1 MPLPSPLGWA
11 PRPSETKNG
20 ITPPPRPYYVDGV
33 VLFMDVPIKIDDRET
48 GRLSIRQEG
57 PYTVFEGRSEDP
69 GRLLRLSVYGAGQ
82 EGKLGVMMPEKG
94 VLGIRKR
101 LSRAELRNFPERIDY
116 AGESGARLAPPPP
129 PPSAEPP
136 APSPPPSSAAPR
148 PAPQAPSPPA
158 PPERPERGGDLLW
171 YSAGDGSLYTS
182 WEGKRYR
189 AIPAAA
195 HGLPESRIVEKRRI
209 EGVEYAVF
217 EAGGAEVP

>member
-1 MPLPSPLGWA
+1 
-11 PRPSETKNG
+11 
-20 ITPPPRPYYVDGV
+20 
-33 VLFMDVPIKIDDRET
+33 MDVPIKIDGRET

-69 GRLLRLSVYGAGQ
+69 GRLLRLSVYGGVQ
-82 EGKLGVMMPEKG
+82 EGKLGVMMPDKG
-94 VLGIRKR
+94 ALSIRKK

-129 PPSAEPP
+129 PPVPPQAPPPP
-136 APSPPPSSAAPR
+136 APVP
-148 PAPQAPSPPA
+148 PQAPPPPAAPAPAPPA
-158 PPERPERGGDLLW
+158 PPEVPPAAPPESAEQGSDLLW

-217 EAGGAEVP
+217 ETGETEVL

>member
-1 MPLPSPLGWA
+1 
-11 PRPSETKNG
+11 
-20 ITPPPRPYYVDGV
+20 
-33 VLFMDVPIKIDDRET
+33 MDVPIKIDGRET

-69 GRLLRLSVYGAGQ
+69 GRLLRLSVYGGGQ

-94 VLGIRKR
+94 TLGIRKK

-116 AGESGARLAPPPP
+116 AGESGARLTPPPPP
-129 PPSAEPP
+129 PPSPPEP
-136 APSPPPSSAAPR
+136 ASPPPTPPAPR
-148 PAPQAPSPPA
+148 PAPETSPPA
-158 PPERPERGGDLLW
+158 PPSPPPPERPECGGDLLW

-217 EAGGAEVP
+217 ETEGAILP

>member
-1 MPLPSPLGWA
+1 MPLPSLSGWV

-33 VLFMDVPIKIDDRET
+33 VLFMDVPIKIDGRET

-82 EGKLGVMMPEKG
+82 EGRLGVMMPEKG
-94 VLGIRKR
+94 VLSIRKK
-101 LSRAELRNFPERIDY
+101 LSRADLRNFPERIDY
-116 AGESGARLAPPPP
+116 AGESGARPSPPPPPPKPEAEAAPPPP
-129 PPSAEPP
+129 PTSPS
-136 APSPPPSSAAPR
+136 R
-148 PAPQAPSPPA
+148 PEPPA
-158 PPERPERGGDLLW
+158 PPEVPPTPPPERPETGGDLLW

-195 HGLPESRIVEKRRI
+195 HGLPERRMVERRSI
-209 EGVEYAVF
+209 EGVDYAVF
-217 EAGGAEVP
+217 EA

>member
-1 MPLPSPLGWA
+1 
-11 PRPSETKNG
+11 
-20 ITPPPRPYYVDGV
+20 
-33 VLFMDVPIKIDDRET
+33 MDVPIKIDGRET

-69 GRLLRLSVYGAGQ
+69 GRLLRLSVYGGTQ

-94 VLGIRKR
+94 TLIIRKR

-116 AGESGARLAPPPP
+116 AGESGARPAPPPP
-129 PPSAEPP
+129 PPKPEAGAEPESAPPP
-136 APSPPPSSAAPR
+136 APPTPR
-148 PAPQAPSPPA
+148 PAPVTPAVPPPPPA
-158 PPERPERGGDLLW
+158 PPERPEQGGDLLW
-171 YSAGDGSLYTS
+171 YSAGDGSLYTL

-209 EGVEYAVF
+209 EGVEYAIF
-217 EAGGAEVP
+217 ETEGGRVP